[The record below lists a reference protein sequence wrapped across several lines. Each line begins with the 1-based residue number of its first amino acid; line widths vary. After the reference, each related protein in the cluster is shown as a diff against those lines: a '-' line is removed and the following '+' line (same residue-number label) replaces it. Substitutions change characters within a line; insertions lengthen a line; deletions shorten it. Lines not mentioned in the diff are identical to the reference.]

1 MCQFVRLT
9 RVCVSLCLY
18 IMFCSSVCIWILED
32 LVCALVILGNG
43 VSELLLSKT
52 ALEIYTKAWHFFN
65 DQPLFGLFC
74 FIVIGKLFRFL
85 QAVVHFLP
93 KKSPFLILLTG
104 FYCLQ
109 SQYLKCDSRLLY
121 ISIYLYFLIYLN
133 INLRII

>member
-93 KKSPFLILLTG
+93 KKSPFFDPFNRILL
-104 FYCLQ
+104 
-109 SQYLKCDSRLLY
+109 SSVPV
-121 ISIYLYFLIYLN
+121 SEM
-133 INLRII
+133 